1 MDSTPKAPRVPPSQN
16 SLAVAASRRR
26 FVGALAAA
34 PVALLPAPCI
44 TTAALAQHWEI
55 NRRALL
61 AVEASEDEDAN
72 EHLWAQINRTEQA
85 ILDQP
90 AKALDD
96 VIAKLKVALLH
107 MGSDRWVEGALVHDD
122 HATLF
127 LRADE
132 LDVTERLIVNA
143 ISDLKSMAGEGRHG

>member
-1 MDSTPKAPRVPPSQN
+1 MIMLPKPPRVPPSPN
-16 SLAVAASRRR
+16 SLAVAASRRH

-34 PVALLPAPCI
+34 PVALLPGPCI

-61 AVEASEDEDAN
+61 AIEASDDEDAN
-72 EHLWAQINRTEQA
+72 EHIWAQVNRTEQA
-85 ILDQP
+85 ILDQR
-90 AKALDD
+90 ATALDD

-107 MGSDRWVEGALVHDD
+107 MGSERWVEGALVHDD
-122 HATLF
+122 HETLF

-132 LDVTERLIVNA
+132 LDVTDRLIVNA
-143 ISDLKSMAGEGRHG
+143 IRDLRSMAGEACHG